1 MPPNS
6 FLVVFNFRGWLR
18 SFMVVLTVMKVC
30 TRIYQTH
37 KHTSVENEL
46 HNDYIE
52 ISVENELHNDYI
64 EMLCNEYSHSFPRYQ
79 YFYRLVL
86 SFPTIYSNTAIQD
99 IHTPNQF
106 FMQITV
112 KSLVMLAPRSNYW
125 TAEIPWV
132 HQHVV
137 LIITKSSI
145 AFVC

>member
-1 MPPNS
+1 
-6 FLVVFNFRGWLR
+6 
-18 SFMVVLTVMKVC
+18 MVVLTVMKVG

-37 KHTSVENEL
+37 KHT
-46 HNDYIE
+46 
-52 ISVENELHNDYI
+52 SVENELHNDYI

-86 SFPTIYSNTAIQD
+86 SFPTVYSNTAIQD

-112 KSLVMLAPRSNYW
+112 KSLVTLAPRSNYW

-145 AFVC
+145 TFVC

>member
-52 ISVENELHNDYI
+52 
-64 EMLCNEYSHSFPRYQ
+64 MLCNEYSHSFPCYQ

-86 SFPTIYSNTAIQD
+86 SFSTVYSNTAIQD

-112 KSLVMLAPRSNYW
+112 KSLVTRAPRSNYW

-137 LIITKSSI
+137 LIITKRSI